1 MKVPEQELKVV
12 ESFKRRVQELHP
24 GELVSLTVFGSKA
37 RGNATMESDIDLLAV
52 IRSEDWRLGDQIRDV
67 GYDLEVKH
75 GVVLSIQVISQSR
88 HDGLK
93 AAGSQFLDAVE
104 AEGLVV

>member
-1 MKVPEQELKVV
+1 MKLTEQELKVV
-12 ESFKRRVQELHP
+12 ESFKRKVQELHP
-24 GELVSLTVFGSKA
+24 GQLVGLTVFGSKA
-37 RGNATMESDIDLLAV
+37 RGDATMESDVDLLAV
-52 IRSEDWRLGDQIRDV
+52 IRSEDWRLGDQIRDL
-67 GYDLEVKH
+67 GYDLEEEY

-93 AAGSQFLDAVE
+93 AAGSQFFNAVE